1 MRAYLQSSTR
11 WIPRRLISARL
22 AKSEKEKKPSNQELS
37 TILKYGA
44 QNMFKTDDKELNKKL
59 DEMDLDDILSRA
71 EQHDTVVTDAAG
83 SSLGGEGFLAS
94 LAEVTDVKTDI
105 NWDEI
110 IPLDERQRVERED
123 AEKQAERLAAEATQG
138 RKRQAANV
146 TYEGMDMMDPSVA
159 TAGDKKKKETKA
171 PAPARK
177 TAAAKSMELKDR
189 DIRVL
194 VRSLQRWGDVRTRY
208 DEIVSCILALMWVAA
223 NRNNRSVMPAWKART
238 KASSMKLPMVSLS
251 SARRLFQPTRP
262 KSGNASNP
270 ASNSPLHRRARLSS
284 SHSAVYRISTL
295 RQLSLAITS

>member
-1 MRAYLQSSTR
+1 VSRMSRSCQLYNAYNAYLFVVINQMDTSQAHLSTTG
-11 WIPRRLISARL
+11 
-22 AKSEKEKKPSNQELS
+22 KTEKDKKPSNQELS
-37 TILKYGA
+37 AILKYGA

-59 DEMDLDDILSRA
+59 DEMDLDDILNRA

-123 AEKQAERLAAEATQG
+123 AEKQAERLAAETTQG
-138 RKRQAANV
+138 RKRQVANV

-159 TAGDKKKKETKA
+159 TAGDKKKKESKA

-208 DEIVSCILALMWVAA
+208 DEIVSCILIALSVDGAD
-223 NRNNRSVMPAWKART
+223 RNNRSVM
-238 KASSMKLPMVSLS
+238 
-251 SARRLFQPTRP
+251 
-262 KSGNASNP
+262 
-270 ASNSPLHRRARLSS
+270 
-284 SHSAVYRISTL
+284 
-295 RQLSLAITS
+295 LA

>member
-1 MRAYLQSSTR
+1 MDTSQAHLSTTG
-11 WIPRRLISARL
+11 
-22 AKSEKEKKPSNQELS
+22 KSEKDKKPSNQELS
-37 TILKYGA
+37 AILKYGA

-59 DEMDLDDILSRA
+59 DEMDLDDILNRA

-123 AEKQAERLAAEATQG
+123 AERQAERVAAETTQG

-208 DEIVSCILALMWVAA
+208 DEIVRYSLLCLWMAA
-223 NRNNRSVMPAWKART
+223 NRCNRSVM
-238 KASSMKLPMVSLS
+238 
-251 SARRLFQPTRP
+251 
-262 KSGNASNP
+262 
-270 ASNSPLHRRARLSS
+270 
-284 SHSAVYRISTL
+284 
-295 RQLSLAITS
+295 LA